1 LKDSIEEDQEKAQR
15 KVNFLPSFSK
25 ENDSQNNSQ
34 SQLKS
39 EESEEE
45 NDNSKSIIGNMNFG
59 EDKKEKIKQKKDE
72 FFRSTIFDDEDET
85 ELKIE
90 DDDILNVPAF
100 FRRKKK

>member
-1 LKDSIEEDQEKAQR
+1 
-15 KVNFLPSFSK
+15 
-25 ENDSQNNSQ
+25 
-34 SQLKS
+34 
-39 EESEEE
+39 
-45 NDNSKSIIGNMNFG
+45 MNFG